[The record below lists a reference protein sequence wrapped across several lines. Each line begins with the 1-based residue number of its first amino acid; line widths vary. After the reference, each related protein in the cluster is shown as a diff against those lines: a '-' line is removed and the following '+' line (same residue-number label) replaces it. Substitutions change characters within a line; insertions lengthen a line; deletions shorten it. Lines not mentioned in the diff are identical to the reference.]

1 MDLESA
7 HAYNFSIVDG
17 ANRLVTPM
25 NPVCRQLEGLTV
37 KAETS
42 ELALARVLGYG
53 GNKRERMKK
62 QNFNEM
68 VNLIV
73 KEDDRY
79 TKEAY
84 VFLKEALDFTM
95 SEGKKRKGKLV
106 SKNQRHVTGQELL
119 EGVREYALEQYGP
132 MAYIVLTS
140 WGLKVCEDFG
150 EIVFNLIEYG
160 VFSKNDEDSKE
171 DFATIY
177 DFEEAFL
184 KPFLPE
190 KRRLKRPRYKV
201 IKSL

>member
-1 MDLESA
+1 
-7 HAYNFSIVDG
+7 
-17 ANRLVTPM
+17 
-25 NPVCRQLEGLTV
+25 
-37 KAETS
+37 
-42 ELALARVLGYG
+42 
-53 GNKRERMKK
+53 MKK

-84 VFLKEALDFTM
+84 GFLKEALDFTM
-95 SEGKKRKGKLV
+95 NKERKLKGKVV

-132 MAYIVLTS
+132 MAFTVLTS
-140 WGLKVCEDFG
+140 WGLEKCEDFG

-171 DFATIY
+171 DFAAIY
-177 DFEEAFL
+177 DFKDAFQ
-184 KPFLPE
+184 KPFQPE
-190 KRRLKRPRYKV
+190 KRRLKRPRYRV
-201 IKSL
+201 IESL

>member
-1 MDLESA
+1 
-7 HAYNFSIVDG
+7 
-17 ANRLVTPM
+17 
-25 NPVCRQLEGLTV
+25 
-37 KAETS
+37 
-42 ELALARVLGYG
+42 
-53 GNKRERMKK
+53 MKK

-79 TKEAY
+79 TREAY
-84 VFLKEALDFTM
+84 GFLKEALDFTM
-95 SEGKKRKGKLV
+95 NKERKRKGKLV

-132 MAYIVLTS
+132 MAYTVLTS
-140 WGLKVCEDFG
+140 WGLTKCEDFG

-171 DFATIY
+171 DFASIY
-177 DFEEAFL
+177 NFKDAFL

-201 IKSL
+201 IESL

>member
-1 MDLESA
+1 
-7 HAYNFSIVDG
+7 
-17 ANRLVTPM
+17 
-25 NPVCRQLEGLTV
+25 
-37 KAETS
+37 
-42 ELALARVLGYG
+42 
-53 GNKRERMKK
+53 MKK

-84 VFLKEALDFTM
+84 GFLKEALDFTM
-95 SEGKKRKGKLV
+95 RKEKKRKGKLV
-106 SKNQRHVTGQELL
+106 SKNQRHDTGEELL

-132 MAYIVLTS
+132 MAYTVLTS
-140 WGLKVCEDFG
+140 WGLKMCEDFG

-171 DFATIY
+171 DFASID
-177 DFEEAFL
+177 DFEEASL

-190 KRRLKRPRYKV
+190 RRSLNRPRSTLIQY
-201 IKSL
+201 I

>member
-1 MDLESA
+1 
-7 HAYNFSIVDG
+7 
-17 ANRLVTPM
+17 
-25 NPVCRQLEGLTV
+25 
-37 KAETS
+37 
-42 ELALARVLGYG
+42 
-53 GNKRERMKK
+53 MKK

-84 VFLKEALDFTM
+84 GFLKEALDFTM
-95 SEGKKRKGKLV
+95 SKEKKRKGKLV

-132 MAYIVLTS
+132 MAYTVLTS
-140 WGLKVCEDFG
+140 WGLKRCEDFR

-171 DFATIY
+171 DFASIY

-190 KRRLKRPRYKV
+190 KHRLKRPRYKV